1 MITDLN
7 CPPTKTFDP
16 EAKEC
21 RPKSKHL
28 KPCANGFER
37 NPETKRCRKV
47 TADIEEL
54 QNKKEEIEEIEQKED
69 ITLADLEWPPEEST
83 NLVKEVE
90 FKDKSD
96 IDGESG
102 IDGEAEIK
110 MPTIKSKILN
120 PCREG
125 YFRNPETGRCKK
137 ITIVNKEKPCPK
149 GQEKNPETKRCRKV
163 KILAKNTGA
172 DHPILSTKD
181 NTQQVFTATLLV
193 ALVLFS
199 SLIYV
204 IFQFRK
210 EIGKVFNRLFKS
222 RLINQHNAHTNKDSS
237 NQVPD

>member
-7 CPPTKTFDP
+7 CPPTKPFDP

-54 QNKKEEIEEIEQKED
+54 RNKKEEEIVLDETEWSIEEDSSSNK
-69 ITLADLEWPPEEST
+69 
-83 NLVKEVE
+83 KVE
-90 FKDKSD
+90 FEDKSD

-137 ITIVNKEKPCPK
+137 ITTVNKEKPCPK

-172 DHPILSTKD
+172 DYPILSTKD